1 MAAMAASPVLAGG
14 SGVTEY
20 FDRINRCE
28 PPSPNTWEETGDFQ
42 STTVDRQFW
51 AADKYSVASESAG

>member
-1 MAAMAASPVLAGG
+1 MAAVAASPVLAGG

-20 FDRINRCE
+20 FDRINC
-28 PPSPNTWEETGDFQ
+28 TWEETGDFQ
-42 STTVDRQFW
+42 STTVDRRFW